1 MPKVVNVGYSKNLK
15 VAVKQCYQVGQF
27 QLDILEN
34 AKIEKPKCDIFAD
47 FQTLWVFGKVCV
59 YKVR

>member
-1 MPKVVNVGYSKNLK
+1 MLANFENLK
-15 VAVKQCYQVGQF
+15 VAVKQCYQIGQF
-27 QLDILEN
+27 QLDKKLLEN